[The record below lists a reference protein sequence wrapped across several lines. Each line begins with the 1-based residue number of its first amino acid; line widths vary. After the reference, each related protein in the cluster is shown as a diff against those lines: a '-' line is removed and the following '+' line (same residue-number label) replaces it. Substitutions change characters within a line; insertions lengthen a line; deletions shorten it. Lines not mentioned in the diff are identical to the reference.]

1 MLQIQCETSKSVQTG
16 KFPLEG
22 LLLNLCHMTCSFTPH
37 HNTETRKAFVVK
49 FVFGD
54 QVYALLLVIET

>member
-22 LLLNLCHMTCSFTPH
+22 LLLNLCHMTFSFTPTITLRLGMH
-37 HNTETRKAFVVK
+37 LWLNLYLGIR
-49 FVFGD
+49 D
-54 QVYALLLVIET
+54 MPYY